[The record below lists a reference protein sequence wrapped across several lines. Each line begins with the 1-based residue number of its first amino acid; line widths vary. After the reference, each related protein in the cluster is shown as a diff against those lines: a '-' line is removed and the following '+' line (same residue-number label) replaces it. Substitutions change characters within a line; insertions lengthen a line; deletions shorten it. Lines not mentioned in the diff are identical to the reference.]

1 VRPDAKKEAAMRV
14 QDKVAIVT
22 ASGGPMGGAIA
33 ERLAEEGARVVLN
46 DRIAGRLQEW
56 ETKLVARGFETL
68 AVLGNPTKRA
78 DAEALVEQTVARFGP
93 VDILVNVI
101 GGLRGTLSQ
110 PLLDQS
116 EEQWEFALGLNLR
129 ANFHLVQ
136 LCAPAMIERRSG
148 RIINIAS
155 VDMGG
160 AAGRT
165 PYATAKAA
173 VAGFTKSLAAEL
185 GPHSI
190 TVNAIAPGLIRTSV
204 MQLQTEEGVREWI
217 ERSLLK
223 RIGEPVD
230 VANAAL
236 FLASEEARHITAQI
250 LYVSGGITPGIV

>member
-1 VRPDAKKEAAMRV
+1 MRV

-22 ASGGPMGGAIA
+22 ASGGPMGGTIA
-33 ERLAEEGARVVLN
+33 QRLAEEGARVTIN

-56 ETKLVARGFETL
+56 QEKLTGMGFEVL
-68 AVLGNPTKRA
+68 AVPCNPTKRE
-78 DAEALVEQTVARFGP
+78 DAEELVRRTVERFGR

-101 GGLRGTLSQ
+101 GGLRGTLYQ
-110 PLLDQS
+110 PLLDQT
-116 EEQWEFALGLNLR
+116 EEQWEFAMGLNLR

-136 LCAPAMIERRSG
+136 LCAPGMIERRFG
-148 RIINIAS
+148 KIINIAS

-165 PYATAKAA
+165 PYAAAKAA
-173 VAGFTKSLAAEL
+173 VAGFTKSLAIEL
-185 GPHSI
+185 GPYNI
-190 TVNAIAPGLIRTSV
+190 NVNAIAPGLIRTGV
-204 MQLQTEEGVREWI
+204 IQMQTEEGVREWT

-223 RIGEPVD
+223 RIGEPLD

-250 LYVSGGITPGIV
+250 LYVSGGITPGW

>member
-1 VRPDAKKEAAMRV
+1 MRLE
-14 QDKVAIVT
+14 DKVAIVT
-22 ASGGPMGGAIA
+22 ASGGPMGGTIA
-33 ERLAEEGARVVLN
+33 QRLAEEGAAVVLN

-56 ETKLVARGFETL
+56 EETLRGMGFEPL
-68 AVLGNPTKRA
+68 AVPGNPTKRA
-78 DAEALVEQTVARFGP
+78 DAEELVRQAVERFGR

-101 GGLRGTLSQ
+101 GGLRGTLYQ
-110 PLLDQS
+110 PLLDQT

-136 LCAPAMIERRSG
+136 LCAPGMIERRSG
-148 RIINIAS
+148 KIVNIAS

-160 AAGRT
+160 ADGRT

-173 VAGFTKSLAAEL
+173 VAGFTKSLAIEL
-185 GPHSI
+185 GPHNI
-190 TVNAIAPGLIRTSV
+190 NVNAVAPGLIRTGV
-204 MQLQTEEGVREWI
+204 MQMQTDEGVREWT

-230 VANAAL
+230 VANAML
-236 FLASEEARHITAQI
+236 FLVSEEARHITAQI